1 MVIYIQKLGEKTMIC
16 CFTGHRSIPPEY
28 MKELPYVLDY
38 QIERLIVCG
47 VTQFRGGGAIGFD
60 TLAEL
65 VVLEKKE
72 KYDFLRLDLILPCRD
87 QTAKWS
93 ARDKQIYDYILA
105 RADSVRYVSDK
116 YTSGCMY
123 ARNRAL
129 VDGSDFCLTFCSSDK
144 GGTAYTVDYA
154 RSRDVDVIN
163 TLELM
168 K

>member
-1 MVIYIQKLGEKTMIC
+1 MIC
-16 CFTGHRSIPPEY
+16 CFTGHRSIPHEQ
-28 MKELPYVLDY
+28 MRDLPHLLDY
-38 QIERLIVCG
+38 QIEKLIVCG
-47 VTQFRGGGAIGFD
+47 VTTFRGGGAIGFD

-72 KYDFLRLDLILPCRD
+72 KYELVLPCRD

-93 ARDKQIYDYILA
+93 ARDKQIYEYILA
-105 RADSVRYVSDK
+105 RADSVRYVSEK

-129 VDGSDFCLTFCSSDK
+129 VDGSDFCLAFCSSDK
-144 GGTAYTVDYA
+144 GGSAYTVSYA
-154 RSRDVDVIN
+154 QSRGVDVIN
-163 TLELM
+163 TSDML

>member
-1 MVIYIQKLGEKTMIC
+1 MKC
-16 CFTGHRSIPPEY
+16 CFTGHRTIRPEH

-47 VTQFRGGGAIGFD
+47 VTTFRGGGAIGFD

-72 KYDFLRLDLILPCRD
+72 KYDFLRLELRLPCRD

-93 ARDKQIYDYILA
+93 ERDRQIYEYILK
-105 RADSVRYVSDK
+105 RADSVRFISDK

-129 VDGSDFCLTFCSSDK
+129 VDGSDFCLAFCSSDK
-144 GGTAYTVDYA
+144 GGTAYTFNYALSRGVDI
-154 RSRDVDVIN
+154 IN
-163 TLELM
+163 TLDM
-168 K
+168 IR

>member
-1 MVIYIQKLGEKTMIC
+1 MIC

-28 MKELPYVLDY
+28 MRELPYVLDY

-47 VTQFRGGGAIGFD
+47 VTEFRGGGAIGFD

-65 VVLEKKE
+65 LVLEKKE

-116 YTSGCMY
+116 YTQGCMY

-129 VDGSDFCLTFCSSDK
+129 VDGSDFCLTFCASDK
-144 GGTAYTVDYA
+144 GGTAYTVNYA
-154 RSRDVDVIN
+154 RSRGVDVVN
-163 TLELM
+163 TLEM
-168 K
+168 IK